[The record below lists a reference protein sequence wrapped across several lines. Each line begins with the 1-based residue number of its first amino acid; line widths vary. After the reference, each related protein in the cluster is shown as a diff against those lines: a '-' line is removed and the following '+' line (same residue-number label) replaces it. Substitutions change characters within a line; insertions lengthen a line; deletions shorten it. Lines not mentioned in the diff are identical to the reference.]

1 VRICPIEII
10 AVETEYARNMYE
22 RAKLDYL
29 SYNDPLDYADL
40 ILNDNLEVYLKTV
53 TGYKFEE

>member
-1 VRICPIEII
+1 
-10 AVETEYARNMYE
+10 VETEYARNMYE